1 MLWVA
6 SICVNM
12 KAHNRNPADNLRK
25 LIIEIAIKVFESAT
39 PPPKKNQEMLEL
51 RLRLKTYC
59 NTSFSYVSMGDFLFY
74 SIG

>member
-12 KAHNRNPADNLRK
+12 KAHNRNPAGNLRI

-39 PPPKKNQEMLEL
+39 PPPKNSGNARIEVAVKNILQYLL
-51 RLRLKTYC
+51 
-59 NTSFSYVSMGDFLFY
+59 
-74 SIG
+74 